1 MNQPFVLKVL
11 GIFILTILMSW
22 AVGVVNLLILEL
34 QNRQSEV
41 KQDVA
46 KNSTVPQTMIGPIVV
61 TPYTEKFTEVITEN
75 NVKKMVGVRNIRWK
89 FTLPETLVIDGGIS
103 RLKR

>member
-11 GIFILTILMSW
+11 GIFILTIPMSL

-46 KNSTVPQTMIGPIVV
+46 KNST
-61 TPYTEKFTEVITEN
+61 
-75 NVKKMVGVRNIRWK
+75 
-89 FTLPETLVIDGGIS
+89 
-103 RLKR
+103 